1 MGCCPSHLKR
11 VFPCS
16 SSNPETPSHIARALS
31 KESRSCQVDSIG
43 SYLLEGKNSV
53 KKHSSRSLLKLNK
66 SNTLKRDLSR
76 LALGREKPSR
86 FLVWIFKEMFM
97 NIYGVGSIFME

>member
-43 SYLLEGKNSV
+43 S
-53 KKHSSRSLLKLNK
+53 LLKSSK

-76 LALGREKPSR
+76 LAQGREKPSR
-86 FLVWIFKEMFM
+86 FLLWIFKEMLM
-97 NIYGVGSIFME
+97 NIYGVGNIFME